1 MSITRDLTIKEVT
14 VEAVNDMLLQV
25 VSPSPDDITGEI
37 LERCTQA
44 VLMHNEVA
52 QHGNKWKV
60 PVGLSPF
67 QIAYLVLQFHH
78 VILLDTKTSNG
89 RRDHMALA
97 LYMKEGPE
105 EGIYITS
112 RIGFSRMIRQYKS
125 SIQRKEV
132 SQIMNIL
139 REEVPKMKL
148 CTDDNLVAMNNGIYN
163 KDTKELMP
171 FTQDLVF
178 LKKSHEDYNP
188 NSDVKLCE

>member
-1 MSITRDLTIKEVT
+1 MATARDLTIKEVT

-25 VSPSPDDITGEI
+25 TSPSPDDITSEI

-52 QHGNKWKV
+52 QPGDKWKV
-60 PVGLSPF
+60 PVSLSPF

-97 LYMKEGPE
+97 LYMEDGPQA
-105 EGIYITS
+105 GLYTTS
-112 RIGFSRMIRQYKS
+112 HTALRCMIRRYRW
-125 SIQRKEV
+125 SIQRREV
-132 SQIMNIL
+132 SRVLNIL

-148 CTDDNLVAMNNGIYN
+148 CMDDNLVAMNNGIYN
-163 KDTKELMP
+163 KNTKELIP
-171 FTQDLVF
+171 FTPDLVF
-178 LKKSHEDYNP
+178 LEKSDEDYNL
-188 NSDVKLCE
+188 NSDAKPCE